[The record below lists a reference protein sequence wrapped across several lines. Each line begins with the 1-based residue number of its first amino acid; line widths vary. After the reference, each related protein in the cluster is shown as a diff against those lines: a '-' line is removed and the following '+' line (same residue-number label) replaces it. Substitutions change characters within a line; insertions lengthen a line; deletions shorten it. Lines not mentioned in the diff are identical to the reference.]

1 MFTLLDKYRP
11 EDKAAKKARLLAIA
25 ESKAKGV
32 EVEDKAPAN
41 VVKFGLNH
49 VTALIEQKKA
59 KLVLIAHDVEP
70 IELVVWLPALC
81 KRMGVPYA
89 IVKSKSRLG
98 QVVHQKKASC
108 LAIVN
113 VDKEDMHDFAQVD
126 RFSFFFL
133 FILFF
138 FSFFFLDF
146 FPFLFFFL
154 TIPLP
159 SFFFLSF
166 FFLLAP
172 NCH

>member
-1 MFTLLDKYRP
+1 MG
-11 EDKAAKKARLLAIA
+11 
-25 ESKAKGV
+25 KAKGV

-81 KRMGVPYA
+81 KRMGIPYA

-113 VDKEDMHDFAQVD
+113 
-126 RFSFFFL
+126 
-133 FILFF
+133 
-138 FSFFFLDF
+138 
-146 FPFLFFFL
+146 L
-154 TIPLP
+154 TKRICMTLLSCKRPLR
-159 SFFFLSF
+159 
-166 FFLLAP
+166 
-172 NCH
+172 